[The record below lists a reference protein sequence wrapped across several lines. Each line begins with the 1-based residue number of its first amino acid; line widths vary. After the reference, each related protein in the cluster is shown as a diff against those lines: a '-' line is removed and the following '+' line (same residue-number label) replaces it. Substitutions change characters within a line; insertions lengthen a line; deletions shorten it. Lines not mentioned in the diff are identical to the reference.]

1 MPAAAYRFREKI
13 LRVPNVPVSASSKKS
28 ALLVIDVQGAYAPGA
43 PVEITDVTQH
53 NEVIKGLVQKYRQVD
68 GEVIWILHHELEE
81 DPVSYNAKDAS
92 GDFFDDLRP
101 NAGEKVIIKHM
112 PSSFHETD
120 LQEYLESKGIKQIV
134 LTGYMAQVCITST
147 TVYGFHLGFDVVI
160 VRDAIGSHECLTP
173 DGERL
178 VTAAE
183 LVEGAV
189 NLLHDG
195 FGTVITAAD
204 VQA

>member
-1 MPAAAYRFREKI
+1 M
-13 LRVPNVPVSASSKKS
+13 
-28 ALLVIDVQGAYAPGA
+28 
-43 PVEITDVTQH
+43 
-53 NEVIKGLVQKYRQVD
+53 
-68 GEVIWILHHELEE
+68 
-81 DPVSYNAKDAS
+81 
-92 GDFFDDLRP
+92 
-101 NAGEKVIIKHM
+101 
-112 PSSFHETD
+112 
-120 LQEYLESKGIKQIV
+120 
-134 LTGYMAQVCITST
+134 CITST

-195 FGTVITAAD
+195 FGTVIMAAD
-204 VQA
+204 VLG